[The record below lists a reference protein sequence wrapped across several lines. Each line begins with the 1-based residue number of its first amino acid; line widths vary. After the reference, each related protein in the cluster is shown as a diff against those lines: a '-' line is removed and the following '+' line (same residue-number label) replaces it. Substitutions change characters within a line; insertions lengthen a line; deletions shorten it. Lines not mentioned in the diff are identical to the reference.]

1 MTCRSSLLSGRR
13 PDCGESYSH
22 QGWAEDK
29 TASPGR
35 TAESVEGQAGCR
47 EPRQAGA
54 GYGQHLSSFH
64 KGTHARAWVWVG
76 RLSSGNVLP
85 FTGQRL
91 SHTGHILKQEAGLR
105 SLLSL
110 RKDICGEQEETC

>member
-35 TAESVEGQAGCR
+35 TAESVEDQAGCR
-47 EPRQAGA
+47 EP
-54 GYGQHLSSFH
+54 GQDC
-64 KGTHARAWVWVG
+64 GDCG
-76 RLSSGNVLP
+76 RPGRRELAAAS
-85 FTGQRL
+85 
-91 SHTGHILKQEAGLR
+91 I
-105 SLLSL
+105 
-110 RKDICGEQEETC
+110 

>member
-1 MTCRSSLLSGRR
+1 MWKTRRAAGSL
-13 PDCGESYSH
+13 
-22 QGWAEDK
+22 
-29 TASPGR
+29 GR

-54 GYGQHLSSFH
+54 GCGQHLSSFH

-76 RLSSGNVLP
+76 RLSGNVLP